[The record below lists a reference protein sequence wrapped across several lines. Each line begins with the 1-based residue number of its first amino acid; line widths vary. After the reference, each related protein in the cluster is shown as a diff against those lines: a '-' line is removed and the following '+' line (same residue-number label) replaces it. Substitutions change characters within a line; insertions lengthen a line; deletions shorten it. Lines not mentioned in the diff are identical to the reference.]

1 MRIESR
7 TIAILDEK
15 IEGVVIAAVGKL
27 VVRGRQFLKA
37 LSRNRR
43 EVAGEL
49 SVLGQDHC
57 APGHKAVYE
66 RFLTHFLAL
75 SQLALSLGGVE
86 IRKEEDGS
94 RQIVGSGWFCFFTVK

>member
-1 MRIESR
+1 MRIELR

-75 SQLALSLGGVE
+75 SQLALSWGG
-86 IRKEEDGS
+86 RDQTGGRWKQTNC
-94 RQIVGSGWFCFFTVK
+94 RL

>member
-1 MRIESR
+1 MRIELP
-7 TIAILDEK
+7 TIAILDKK
-15 IEGVVIAAVGKL
+15 IKGVVIAAVGEL
-27 VVRGRQFLKA
+27 VVGGRQFLKA

-43 EVAGEL
+43 EVACEL

-75 SQLALSLGGVE
+75 SQLALSWGE
-86 IRKEEDGS
+86 IRKDEDGS
-94 RQIVGSGWFCFFTVK
+94 RQIEGSGWFCFFPVK